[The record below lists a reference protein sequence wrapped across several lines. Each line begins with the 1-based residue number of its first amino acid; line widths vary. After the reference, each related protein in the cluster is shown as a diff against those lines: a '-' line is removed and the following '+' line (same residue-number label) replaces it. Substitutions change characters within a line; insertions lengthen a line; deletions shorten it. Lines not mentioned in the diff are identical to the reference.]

1 MELEAN
7 QKTYDIKNSV
17 DSSMIK
23 MNVFEAIATRR
34 SIRKFTSSDI
44 PMEIL
49 GVLLDAMRYAP
60 SAGNIQSWRFIVC
73 KTPAKKQQVAEACMQ
88 QYWIAEAP
96 FVIVLVNENE
106 KITNFFGLRGERLY
120 SVQNCAAA
128 AQNFLLTAHA
138 LGLASCWVSEFDE
151 DMLKRACGIPGN
163 VRPQVVLPV
172 GYPDEIVPAPSR
184 YPMDDLTYFE
194 TYGSRYTNIER
205 ILQNPLVFD
214 KVSRLVGSLVDAAKD
229 VIEKK
234 KK

>member
-120 SVQNCAAA
+120 SVQNCAAVA
-128 AQNFLLTAHA
+128 ENMLLMAHA
-138 LGLASCWVSEFDE
+138 LGLGACWVGAFEE
-151 DMLKRACGIPGN
+151 DRIKDVLGI
-163 VRPQVVLPV
+163 VKEARPQIIIPV
-172 GYPDEIVPAPSR
+172 GYADEEPAIPSK
-184 YPMDDLTYFE
+184 YKLDNVVYLNKWW
-194 TYGSRYTNIER
+194 GR
-205 ILQNPLVFD
+205 IKDINVYLGYHSAKFKSLAD
-214 KVSRLVGSLVDAAKD
+214 KGKEAL
-229 VIEKK
+229 EKARK
-234 KK
+234 KIQR